1 MNLRE
6 SRSGLFVGLG
16 IIALAAVLAWQTSL
30 IPSEA
35 AYAQVGP
42 TVVPW
47 LVTAMLAVLGVA
59 LIFETSGERDAAEEP
74 RGALDHRPL
83 MWVIAGLVINVTTI
97 TYLGFIIASTALFVC
112 AARGFDSKSPLRD
125 AAVGLAIAV
134 VVYVGFD
141 RGLGYEIGDGLIENL
156 L

>member
-1 MNLRE
+1 
-6 SRSGLFVGLG
+6 
-16 IIALAAVLAWQTSL
+16 
-30 IPSEA
+30 
-35 AYAQVGP
+35 
-42 TVVPW
+42 VVPW

>member
-1 MNLRE
+1 MRLSNF
-6 SRSGLFVGLG
+6 RSGVFVGLG
-16 IIALAAVLAWQTSL
+16 VIALAAILAWQTSL

-47 LVTAMLAVLGVA
+47 LVAAMLAILGVA
-59 LIFETSGERDAAEEP
+59 LMFEAAGGREAADEL
-74 RGALDHRPL
+74 RGALDRHAL
-83 MWVIAGLVINVTTI
+83 IWVIAGLVINVTTI
-97 TYLGFIIASTALFVC
+97 AYLGFIIASTALFMC
-112 AARGFDSKSPLRD
+112 TARGFGSRSPLRD
-125 AAVGLAIAV
+125 AGVGLAIAV

>member
-1 MNLRE
+1 MRLNDF
-6 SRSGLFVGLG
+6 RSGLFVGLG
-16 IIALAAVLAWQTSL
+16 VLALAAILAWQTSL

-47 LVTAMLAVLGVA
+47 LVTAMLALLGVA
-59 LIFETSGERDAAEEP
+59 LIFEAPSGRGLAKEP
-74 RGALDHRPL
+74 RGELDGRALI
-83 MWVIAGLVINVTTI
+83 WVIAGLVINVTTI
-97 TYLGFIIASTALFVC
+97 AYLGFIAASTALFVC
-112 AARGFDSKSPLRD
+112 AARGFGSRSPLRD